1 MVKRHVGFVNGEWQG
16 GLAEWVASVDPA
28 SGEELGSIAL
38 TPPEAVAGILDC
50 AERGFAHWRHV
61 SPAERG
67 EILRRA
73 AAILR
78 RDAEAHAR
86 AIVCE
91 QGKPLAEARLEV
103 SVSAEMMEW
112 SAAEGQRQYGRLIP
126 PRDPRFHQYVQREP
140 VGICLLIPSWNV
152 PLMFVARK
160 FSEALA
166 AGCSAVLI
174 GSKQVPSAATAV
186 VTALSEAG
194 LPPGVA
200 NLVFGSN
207 ALLSTAFLESGRIAK
222 LSFTGSTEVGRH
234 LSRIAAD
241 KVVKATLELGGH
253 APTIIDRDVD
263 IEATAA
269 TLTASKFRNCGQ
281 VCNSPTRIFVH
292 ADIYDRFASAFSQRA
307 AALRLGHGLA
317 AGTQMGPL
325 ASARQ
330 LRRIEAMS
338 EDARARGGRVLT
350 GGVAPKGP
358 GNFFAPTVVDQLPA
372 DAAIL
377 NDEPFGPIAALIRFD
392 DLDAAIA
399 RANALPYG
407 LAAYCYTRSI
417 RTQHRVANGLRAG
430 MIGINT
436 PQISL
441 PETPFGGV
449 GQSGNGSEGGSEGVA
464 GYLTTKYVS
473 QFVA

>member
-1 MVKRHVGFVNGEWQG
+1 MLKRHVGFVNGDWQAGIGEWAPA
-16 GLAEWVASVDPA
+16 LDPA
-28 SGEELGSIAL
+28 TGEHLAAIAL
-38 TPPEAVAGILDC
+38 TPPESVPGILDS

-61 SPAERG
+61 SPAQRG

-78 RDAEAHAR
+78 RDAETHAR

-103 SVSAEMMEW
+103 AVSAEMMEW
-112 SAAEGQRQYGRLIP
+112 SAGEGQRQYGRVVA

-140 VGICLLIPSWNV
+140 VGVCLLIPSWNV

-186 VTALSEAG
+186 VAALSEAG

-200 NLVFGSN
+200 NVVFGSN
-207 ALLSTAFLESGRIAK
+207 ALLGAAFLGSGRIAK

-241 KVVKATLELGGH
+241 HIVKTTLELGGH
-253 APTIIDRDVD
+253 APTIIDRDVEIDSVAD
-263 IEATAA
+263 IV
-269 TLTASKFRNCGQ
+269 TASKFRNCGQ
-281 VCNSPTRIFVH
+281 VCNSPTRLFVH
-292 ADIYDRFASAFSQRA
+292 ADIYDRFASAFVERA
-307 AALRLGHGLA
+307 AGLRLGHGLTA
-317 AGTQMGPL
+317 ETQMGPL

-330 LRRIEAMS
+330 LRRIEAMAG
-338 EDARARGGRVLT
+338 DARARGGRVLT
-350 GGVAPKGP
+350 GGVARKGP

-377 NDEPFGPIAALIRFD
+377 NEEPFGPIAALIRFD
-392 DLDAAIA
+392 DLEAAITQ
-399 RANALPYG
+399 ANALPYG

-417 RTQHRVANGLRAG
+417 RTQHLVSNGLRAG